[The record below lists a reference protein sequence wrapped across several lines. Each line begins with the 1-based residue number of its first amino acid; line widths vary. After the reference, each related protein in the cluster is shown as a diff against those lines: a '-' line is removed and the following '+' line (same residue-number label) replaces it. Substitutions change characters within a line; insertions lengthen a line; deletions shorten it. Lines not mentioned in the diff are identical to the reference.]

1 MDDLLVLLWQAFAR
15 IYAMLR
21 YPDPASAP
29 ERKSTIV
36 VALLVTMPILAAA
49 VAVALYILTSPT

>member
-1 MDDLLVLLWQAFAR
+1 MDDLLILLWEAFAR
-15 IYAMLR
+15 IYAKLR
-21 YPDPASAP
+21 HPDPAGAP
-29 ERKSTIV
+29 ERKSLIV